1 MKHALRTCALIAAV
15 MGPATLP
22 AQSTERSVSVGVS
35 GGLSLPMG
43 DLGDVANSGY
53 NLTGHLF
60 FKPAALPSVRLRAD
74 VSYDRWDYRNIVRS
88 AGAEQT
94 LGFVGNVVYDFPK
107 ASSSMLRP
115 YVLGGLGLFRVRT
128 SITRSGGAVGPVD
141 SNLGLQAGGG
151 LSFQLSDFSTFAEA
165 RFVNVFG
172 DGGSSRYVP
181 ITFGVRF

>member
-15 MGPATLP
+15 MGPATLR

-60 FKPAALPSVRLRAD
+60 FKPAALQSVRLRAD
-74 VSYDRWDYRNIVRS
+74 VSFDRWDYKDVVVFEGSTRAI
-88 AGAEQT
+88 
-94 LGFVGNVVYDFPK
+94 GFVGNVVYDFPTE
-107 ASSSMLRP
+107 SSSMLRP
-115 YVLGGLGLFRVRT
+115 YALGGLGIFNAKNSET
-128 SITRSGGAVGPVD
+128 DESDT
-141 SNLGLQAGGG
+141 NLGLQVGGG
-151 LSFQLSDFSTFAEA
+151 LTFQLSGFSTFAEA

-172 DGGSSRYVP
+172 DGSSSRYVP